1 MADKTIRIK
10 RENQEQTIGMAR
22 ERVIVRSVTSYEQ
35 LDDLPQ
41 INGVTLEGD
50 KSLEALGITD
60 AIDDALEDYTPT
72 PEFAEVA
79 FTGDYDDLIGT
90 PTIPTVN
97 DATLTITQNGTSAG
111 TFTANA
117 SSNTTINLTDT
128 TYSDFSG
135 ATASTAG
142 ASGLVPAPA
151 AGDGG
156 KVLKGD
162 GTWGVVGNVV
172 ELFIED
178 DPDSLPSSF
187 EIYKDSGKTTP
198 ITWTELRSLFT
209 PSNQRT
215 VVLHSTTAGD
225 GVYPVVT
232 YYYNTTEF
240 NIFDAYSNATYYIH
254 GASGGSPTGFTI
266 EQTDLQE
273 RLTAGTGISIA
284 DGVIS
289 ATNSVS
295 VVQTTGQSTT
305 AVMSQKAVTDA
316 IGEVGGGA
324 IVPLGDYIDET
335 FAIIDR
341 EGLISAIE
349 DGKGFYP
356 PGSLQGHSATIL
368 SGKITSDKIILVSSP
383 QFDGSGGQLVNMSLT
398 YDKETGNPVGQELYG
413 FIWNHV
419 TDVGGGVSL
428 LGLGKLTFNI
438 GNDTYEYDGSQDV
451 NITVADGESMEF

>member
-1 MADKTIRIK
+1 MGCDCGKPKCDGHCGVSPAVLQINNPGGCTLFH
-10 RENQEQTIGMAR
+10 
-22 ERVIVRSVTSYEQ
+22 RVEVPASMGDSVTNPPKPGAYKNVLLYYKADGEAFLYSSDGIPTKVTGIVSDYACLENK
-35 LDDLPQ
+35 PQ

-72 PEFAEVA
+72 SEFAEVA
-79 FTGDYDDLIGT
+79 FTGDYDDLTGT

-97 DATLTITQNGTSAG
+97 NATLTITQNGTSAG

-117 SSNTTINLTDT
+117 PSDTTINLTDT
-128 TYSDFSG
+128 TYLAFSG
-135 ATASTAG
+135 ATPSAAG

-156 KVLKGD
+156 KALKGD
-162 GTWGVVGNVV
+162 GTWGIVGNVV

-187 EIYKDSGKTTP
+187 EIYKDSGRTTP
-198 ITWTELRSLFT
+198 ITWTELRNLFT
-209 PSNQRT
+209 PSNEKT

-254 GASGGSPTGFTI
+254 GASGASPTGFTV

-273 RLTAGTGISIA
+273 RLTAGTGISIT

-305 AVMSQKAVTDA
+305 AVMSQKAVTDV
-316 IGEVGGGA
+316 IGDVE
-324 IVPLGDYIDET
+324 
-335 FAIIDR
+335 
-341 EGLISAIE
+341 
-349 DGKGFYP
+349 
-356 PGSLQGHSATIL
+356 TIL
-368 SGKITSDKIILVSSP
+368 QTLNSG
-383 QFDGSGGQLVNMSLT
+383 
-398 YDKETGNPVGQELYG
+398 TGAQ
-413 FIWNHV
+413 
-419 TDVGGGVSL
+419 
-428 LGLGKLTFNI
+428 
-438 GNDTYEYDGSQDV
+438 Q
-451 NITVADGESMEF
+451 

>member
-10 RENQEQTIGMAR
+10 RENQEQAIGVAR
-22 ERVIVRSVTSYEQ
+22 ERVTVRSVTSYEQ

-41 INGVTLEGD
+41 INGVALEGD
-50 KSLEALGITD
+50 KSLEDLGITD

-72 PEFAEVA
+72 SGFAEVA

-97 DATLTITQNGTSAG
+97 NATLTITQNGTSAG

-128 TYSDFSG
+128 TYSAFSG
-135 ATASTAG
+135 ATPSAAG
-142 ASGLVPAPA
+142 ASGLVPAPV

-156 KVLKGD
+156 KALKGD

-172 ELFIED
+172 ELFIEA

-209 PSNQRT
+209 PSNEKT

-273 RLTAGTGISIA
+273 RLTAGTGISIT

-289 ATNSVS
+289 ATNGVS

-316 IGEVGGGA
+316 IGGGGA
-324 IVPLGDYIDET
+324 IAPLSDYIDGNW
-335 FAIIDR
+335 AITDK

-349 DGKGFYP
+349 DGKGFYLGDP
-356 PGSLQGHSATIL
+356 QGRTAVIL
-368 SGKITSDKIILVSSP
+368 GGAVTDGKIAISTSPML
-383 QFDGSGGQLVNMSLT
+383 DGHGGQLIQMSVT
-398 YDKETGNPVGQELYG
+398 YDEATGEPVAQSTYV
-413 FIWNHV
+413 FTYPHV
-419 TDVGGGVSL
+419 TDVGYGYSML
-428 LGLGKLTFNI
+428 NLGKLTLNI
-438 GNDTYEYDGSQDV
+438 GSDTYEYDGSQDV
-451 NITVADGESMEF
+451 NITIADGEDMGF